1 MAESRKKVLLNF
13 ELKCN
18 DQGQKRMIKAMAD
31 FNPVIPNSLITNYS
45 TEFDESESVNIIQQL
60 SDGGIQ
66 VAKTGKAFELRLEA
80 DNFEFTLNIKPKY
93 QRRWGQNIYLQLF
106 MNAPRIRGRERT
118 EITKTG
124 IIDQQVNMAG
134 RKRGAELHGLFEA
147 GKIGWAELDLEGW
160 IISGQFI
167 AQLFQALSP
176 PRHQG

>member
-1 MAESRKKVLLNF
+1 MAHDIMAESRKKVLLNF

-45 TEFDESESVNIIQQL
+45 TEFDESASVNIIQQL

-93 QRRWGQNIYLQLF
+93 QRRWGQSFVEKVDSARKKMGYGI
-106 MNAPRIRGRERT
+106 AT
-118 EITKTG
+118 ES
-124 IIDQQVNMAG
+124 DV
-134 RKRGAELHGLFEA
+134 
-147 GKIGWAELDLEGW
+147 
-160 IISGQFI
+160 S
-167 AQLFQALSP
+167 
-176 PRHQG
+176 